1 MPFFRYISYDIKGR
15 KKSGTIEAQSKDA
28 ALSALKKRGLYPQ
41 SIESI
46 SEKKEKSSFKSI
58 FNKYTVRISQNERSD
73 MFFQLATLI
82 DTGITLTDA
91 LEITA
96 FQSRNKKIK
105 NSLMDVKDKVSE
117 GVKLSSVLYKYEDIF
132 TQGYIK
138 MIEIAEKTGKLADIL
153 FKIAR
158 REEEKNSFN
167 QQITP
172 VILYPAFIL
181 TLGMGIV
188 SFLLVYV
195 VPKMEKIFLSFHK
208 KLPLLTRMLIASGI
222 FIKHYLLIIIVLAVF
237 FIFIIRFLYV
247 KNLNFRTKIDG
258 LLLKISLYRKIVVAQ
273 FTSALSF
280 QLNADIKLT
289 EAIINSSYIVRNMVF
304 INKLQDTAQKINT
317 GSPIDKAFKEAKLFD
332 SMFIA
337 SLAMGTKTGRLP
349 DFIQR
354 ISLYYD
360 KKLSSLL
367 KTTVALVEPVAI
379 LFLGLVVGFIVMSI
393 MVPLFNINQLVK

>member
-46 SEKKEKSSFKSI
+46 SEKKEESSFKSI

-96 FQSRNKKIK
+96 FQSHNKKIK

-304 INKLQDTAQKINT
+304 IKKLQDTAQKINT

-360 KKLSSLL
+360 KKLSTLL